1 MRPRLANGRPKDEW
15 AGQRGLRLTSWGI
28 AGCMRREDRR
38 GEGVRGNGWG
48 NVNRRGRTENGEAGV
63 GESER
68 ERGVEQTA
76 ARVNALTSRRAIRPK
91 RGRGTRVG
99 WGVGEG
105 RVLEGGWGLRRER
118 IRYESGLGR
127 RGGGGQGGLTRIRV
141 GQGRRTGLDLS
152 TARDHRR
159 PANAQQNGSGA
170 QHHAAKKG
178 SGTATPRISSRTH
191 TRDNLGLPK
200 ATRSFCFPHA
210 RMLGA
215 ETKSFRSY
223 GKRKTNIT
231 NKPRAWNLSSPD
243 RPVPARSSPESVD
256 EASTDDEDDKW
267 DPALRPPPASCAQPL
282 ALIKAKRRPLAHPSK
297 SPNRRRRL
305 DPDKENED
313 SAGSTVEAP
322 RRPLLKPR
330 NRLVVQSPASVAS
343 KRSARGRG
351 SGKSSLASDVE
362 SSLDEVRRPSPLKP
376 KAVGKRP
383 VPVASFSSCHRL
395 DEVTT
400 DGKMPPPP
408 TRPPRRT
415 RASHVAPII
424 VVDPNPSGEKSE
436 DASSPLLVSKPL
448 PSGDP
453 SPSRPSQ
460 HRTLSPKLFDL
471 FSPSPSRL
479 LHSTSRRSSK
489 IPRHPSLQ
497 ALAEP
502 GARLARRAS
511 PRSLRPSGKMGRNS

>member
-1 MRPRLANGRPKDEW
+1 
-15 AGQRGLRLTSWGI
+15 
-28 AGCMRREDRR
+28 
-38 GEGVRGNGWG
+38 
-48 NVNRRGRTENGEAGV
+48 
-63 GESER
+63 
-68 ERGVEQTA
+68 
-76 ARVNALTSRRAIRPK
+76 
-91 RGRGTRVG
+91 
-99 WGVGEG
+99 
-105 RVLEGGWGLRRER
+105 
-118 IRYESGLGR
+118 
-127 RGGGGQGGLTRIRV
+127 
-141 GQGRRTGLDLS
+141 
-152 TARDHRR
+152 
-159 PANAQQNGSGA
+159 
-170 QHHAAKKG
+170 
-178 SGTATPRISSRTH
+178 
-191 TRDNLGLPK
+191 
-200 ATRSFCFPHA
+200 
-210 RMLGA
+210 MLGA

-267 DPALRPPPASCAQPL
+267 DPALRPPPASRAQPL
-282 ALIKAKRRPLAHPSK
+282 ALIKAKRRPLAHPAK
-297 SPNRRRRL
+297 SPNKRRL

-448 PSGDP
+448 PS
-453 SPSRPSQ
+453 RPLPLAPLSTP
-460 HRTLSPKLFDL
+460 HSFPETLRPLLSLTLSPTPFDFTSFVENPPAPFASGAGGTWRKIGEAS
-471 FSPSPSRL
+471 FSEVFASVGEDGEEL
-479 LHSTSRRSSK
+479 VIK
-489 IPRHPSLQ
+489 IIPISAQ
-497 ALAEP
+497 DDGAAAGESGEEGDALPFMSEWKSVMREIQVGELVGGDKKP
-502 GARLARRAS
+502 MEGFVKFK
-511 PRSLRPSGKMGRNS
+511 G